1 MTAQDVPATQTLLV
15 VDDNAINLGV
25 VAEHLVDLGYQVLV
39 ALDGEEALRRA
50 AFGRPDLILLDVM
63 MPGIDGFE
71 TCRRLKAEP
80 ETRDIPVIFMTALDD
95 VADKVAAFDA
105 GGVDFISKPFQFRE
119 LLARVRTHLALRE
132 AREQV
137 VVQNQALEQEIAARA
152 EAEARI
158 RYIAMH
164 DSLTGLPNRATFLD
178 SLGAALA
185 DARGSGGKVAV
196 LAIGLDHFRAIN
208 DAQGHHVGDQMLESV
223 AARMMACLRAED
235 IAARIGGDEFVV
247 ALPDVEGAG
256 EAQTVA
262 EALLKALNQPMLVN
276 GTTLRVTASIGIS
289 LYPEDGGDPTGL
301 IRAADAAMYRTK
313 KGRRGAV
320 GLFARDL
327 STASERWHTLSHD
340 ISGACERGELQ
351 LHYQPQ
357 VSIAEQKIIGAEAL
371 LRWNHPTLGMIQPDL
386 FVPLLEERGMMV
398 EVGRWVIETACREAM
413 RWRGEGLPA
422 VRMAV
427 NLSAQQFYHDD
438 LVDTVARALEES
450 GLDAKWL
457 ELELTESLAL
467 EDGEV
472 MIRIMSDLKAL
483 GISLSLD
490 DFGTGWS
497 SLAYLRRFPLDQ
509 LKIDRTFIRDLS
521 YHERS
526 AAIVHSIIE
535 LARQLGLDCIA
546 EGVETEAQRAFLLEE
561 NCLSMQGFLFS
572 QPLAAE
578 QMRALLQEHM
588 STDRGQAA

>member
-1 MTAQDVPATQTLLV
+1 MSPEHGQAIQTLLV
-15 VDDNAINLGV
+15 VDDNPINLGV
-25 VAEHLVDLGYQVLV
+25 VAEHLVEQGYRVLV
-39 ALDGEEALRRA
+39 ALDGEEALKRTA
-50 AFGRPDLILLDVM
+50 YSRPDLILLDVM
-63 MPGIDGFE
+63 MPGIDGLE
-71 TCRRLKAEP
+71 TCRRLKADA

-105 GGVDFISKPFQFRE
+105 GGVDFVSKPFQFQE
-119 LLARVRTHLALRE
+119 LLARVRTHLALRD
-132 AREQV
+132 ARERV
-137 VVQNQALEQEIAARA
+137 VAQNQALEEEIAARA
-152 EAEARI
+152 KAEARI

-164 DSLTGLPNRATFLD
+164 DSLTGLPNRAMFLD
-178 SLGAALA
+178 SLSAALG
-185 DARGSGGKVAV
+185 DARRGDGKVAV
-196 LAIGLDHFRAIN
+196 LALGLDHFRAIN
-208 DAQGHHVGDQMLESV
+208 DTQGHHVGDQMLESI
-223 AARMMACLRAED
+223 AARLASSLRAD
-235 IAARIGGDEFVV
+235 DTAARIGGDEFVV
-247 ALPDVEGAG
+247 ALPNIESAA
-256 EAQTVA
+256 EARTVA
-262 EALLKALNQPMLVN
+262 EALLKALHQPLLIN

-289 LYPEDGGDPTGL
+289 LYPEDGGDALGL

-313 KGRRGAV
+313 KGRRGSI
-320 GLFARDL
+320 GLFSHNL

-340 ISGACERGELQ
+340 IAGACERGELQ

-357 VSIAEQKIIGAEAL
+357 ISTVDRKIIGAEAL
-371 LRWNHPTLGMIQPDL
+371 LRWNHPALGMIQPDL

-398 EVGRWVIETACREAM
+398 EVGRWVLETACREAM
-413 RWRGEGLPA
+413 RWRGEGLPM

-438 LVDTVARALEES
+438 LIDTVARALKES
-450 GLDAKWL
+450 GLNAEWL

-467 EDGEV
+467 DDSEA
-472 MIRIMSDLKAL
+472 MIRIMSELKSL
-483 GISLSLD
+483 GVSLSLD

-497 SLAYLRRFPLDQ
+497 SLAYLRRFPLDR

-546 EGVETEAQRAFLLEE
+546 EGVETEGQYAFLLEE
-561 NCLSMQGFLFS
+561 GCPSMQGFLFN

-588 STDRGQAA
+588 PTDCGEAA

>member
-1 MTAQDVPATQTLLV
+1 MTAEDAPASQTLLV
-15 VDDNAINLGV
+15 VDDNPINLGV
-25 VAEHLVDLGYQVLV
+25 VAEHLVELGYQVLV

-50 AFGRPDLILLDVM
+50 AFGHPHLILLDVM
-63 MPGIDGFE
+63 MPGMDGFE
-71 TCRRLKAEP
+71 TCRRLNAAP
-80 ETRDIPVIFMTALDD
+80 ETSDIPVIFMTALDD

-132 AREQV
+132 ARERV
-137 VVQNQALEQEIAARA
+137 IVQNQALEQEVAARA

-164 DSLTGLPNRATFLD
+164 DSLTGLPNRAMFLD

-208 DAQGHHVGDQMLESV
+208 DAQGHLVGDQMLESV
-223 AARMMACLRAED
+223 AARMIACLRAED

-247 ALPDVEGAG
+247 ALPNVESAAD
-256 EAQTVA
+256 AQAVA
-262 EALLKALNQPMLVN
+262 EALLKALNQPLLVN

-301 IRAADAAMYRTK
+301 IRAADAAMYRAK
-313 KGRRGAV
+313 KGRRGAI
-320 GLFARDL
+320 GLFSHTL

-340 ISGACERGELQ
+340 IAGACERGELQ

-357 VSIAEQKIIGAEAL
+357 LSIAESKIIGAEAL
-371 LRWNHPTLGMIQPDL
+371 IRWNHPTLGMIQPDL

-422 VRMAV
+422 VRMSV

-450 GLDAKWL
+450 GLDPKWL

-467 EDGEV
+467 DDSEA
-472 MIRIMSDLKAL
+472 MIRIMCDLKSL
-483 GISLSLD
+483 RISLSLD

-497 SLAYLRRFPLDQ
+497 SLAYLRRFPLDR

-521 YHERS
+521 YHESS
-526 AAIVHSIIE
+526 AAIVRSIIG

-546 EGVETEAQRAFLLEE
+546 EGVETEAQRAFLLEQH
-561 NCLSMQGFLFS
+561 CLIMQGFLFS

-588 STDRGQAA
+588 STDCGEAA

>member
-1 MTAQDVPATQTLLV
+1 MTPEDAQPTQTLLV

-25 VAEHLVDLGYQVLV
+25 VAEHLVEQGYEVLV
-39 ALDGEEALRRA
+39 ALDGEEALKRA
-50 AFGRPDLILLDVM
+50 AHSGPDLILLDVM

-71 TCRRLKAEP
+71 TCRRLKAAP

-95 VADKVAAFDA
+95 VTDKVAAFDA
-105 GGVDFISKPFQFRE
+105 GGVDFLSKPFQFRE
-119 LLARVRTHLALRE
+119 LLARVRTHLALRDAQE
-132 AREQV
+132 RV
-137 VVQNQALEQEIAARA
+137 ITQNQALEQEIAARA

-164 DSLTGLPNRATFLD
+164 DSLTGLPNRAMFVE
-178 SLGAALA
+178 SLGAAVA
-185 DARGSGGKVAV
+185 DARRGDGKVAV

-208 DAQGHHVGDQMLESV
+208 EAQGHLVGDQMLESV
-223 AARMMACLRAED
+223 AARMIACLRAED
-235 IAARIGGDEFVV
+235 TAARIGGDEFVV
-247 ALPDVEGAG
+247 VLPNIEGAD
-256 EAQTVA
+256 EARTVA
-262 EALLKALNQPMLVN
+262 DALLKALNEPLLVN
-276 GTTLRVTASIGIS
+276 GTTLRVTATIGIS
-289 LYPEDGGDPTGL
+289 LYPEDGGDATRL
-301 IRAADAAMYRTK
+301 IRAADAAMYKTK

-320 GLFARDL
+320 GLFAHNL

-340 ISGACERGELQ
+340 IAGACERGELQ

-357 VSIAEQKIIGAEAL
+357 ISIAEGKIIGAEAL
-371 LRWNHPTLGMIQPDL
+371 LRWNHPTLGMIRPDL

-438 LVDTVARALEES
+438 LVNTVARALAES
-450 GLDAKWL
+450 GLDAKWF

-467 EDGEV
+467 DDGEE
-472 MIRIMSDLKAL
+472 MIRIMFELKAL

-497 SLAYLRRFPLDQ
+497 SLAYLRRFPLDR

-521 YHERS
+521 YHES
-526 AAIVHSIIE
+526 AAAIVHSIIE
-535 LARQLGLDCIA
+535 LARQLGLDCVA
-546 EGVETEAQRAFLLEE
+546 EGVETEAQRAILLEE
-561 NCLSMQGFLFS
+561 HCASMQGFLFS

-578 QMRALLQEHM
+578 EMRGLLQEHI
-588 STDRGQAA
+588 STDRGEAA